1 MIQTLNHENGTTFI
15 ISSHILDEL
24 SKIATKYGII
34 NNGNLIE
41 ECLASDL
48 NNRCESRIELVTDNA
63 SAAVNVLEKLGFSQ
77 MKVREDGKILIYEQF
92 DRTGD
97 ITMALY
103 SEGITTIE
111 IVRKLESVENYYLR
125 LVGKE
130 SE

>member
-1 MIQTLNHENGTTFI
+1 MLQPDMIGKLNRENGTTFI

-41 ECLASDL
+41 ECLATDL
-48 NNRCESRIELVTDNA
+48 NSRCESRIELV
-63 SAAVNVLEKLGFSQ
+63 V
-77 MKVREDGKILIYEQF
+77 EDGKIHIFEQF

-97 ITMALY
+97 ISLALAA
-103 SEGITTIE
+103 EGITVFE